1 MRGGDSGSPRRCQ
14 GKGHLEWSI
23 ERGQGPGPV
32 AARRQAGPVAMC
44 LLSNDAQVGKLVGDL
59 AELVGQIA
67 AICVPEQLCRLRGVV
82 WITAETRV

>member
-14 GKGHLEWSI
+14 GKGLLEWSI
-23 ERGQGPGPV
+23 EAGKALAPLQPDGKRRPV
-32 AARRQAGPVAMC
+32 AC

-67 AICVPEQLCRLRGVV
+67 SIGVPEQLCRLRGVV